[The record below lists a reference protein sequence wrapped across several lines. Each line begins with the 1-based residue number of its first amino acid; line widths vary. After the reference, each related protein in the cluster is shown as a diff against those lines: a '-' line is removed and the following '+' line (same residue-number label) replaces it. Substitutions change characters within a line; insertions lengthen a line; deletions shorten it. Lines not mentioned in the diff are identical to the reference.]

1 MFNIGIIG
9 LGHVAGHH
17 ISAINQSEKY
27 RLIAACDSDS
37 SRFSM
42 LDRSIKTY
50 ADVDEML
57 NLSDLDVVVVSSPNR
72 LHIEHG
78 IKVMSAGKWLL
89 MEKPLA
95 ESQADF
101 DKFVNSRD
109 LLSGKCTLALHAAFG
124 VETEWFFD
132 VCDKHSLGAGEISSF
147 EAQFYDPY
155 FSGGALEKRA
165 NSLGGSWMDSGINAL
180 SVICRLID
188 PEHLLITDSRMT
200 RVLTSGCTEVQGTV
214 DFRFRQNLSQG
225 FGSIDTNW
233 TIGRDRKIT
242 TLSVASAGHQIILDH
257 SAQQVILRNGE
268 SDRIIF
274 SCENNLPRLTNHY
287 IGVFRDLALQLEG
300 GFDNFEYCQALH
312 GILFDAE
319 DWMS

>member
-9 LGHVAGHH
+9 LGHVARHH
-17 ISAINQSEKY
+17 ISALNQSEKY
-27 RLIAACDSDS
+27 LLIAACDSYP
-37 SRFSM
+37 SRFAVF
-42 LDRSIKTY
+42 DRSIKTFT
-50 ADVDEML
+50 DVDEF
-57 NLSDLDVVVVSSPNR
+57 LSLSELDVVVVSSPNS

-101 DKFVNSRD
+101 DKFVKSRD

-124 VETEWFFD
+124 VETAWFFD
-132 VCDKHSLGAGEISSF
+132 VCDNQSLGAGEISSF
-147 EAQFYDPY
+147 AAQFYDPY
-155 FSGGALEKRA
+155 FSGQSLEKRA
-165 NSLGGSWMDSGINAL
+165 ISLGGSWMDSGINAL

-188 PEHLLITDSRMT
+188 PEQLLITDSRMT
-200 RVLTSGCTEVQGTV
+200 RVLTSRCTEVQGTV
-214 DFRFRQNLSQG
+214 DFRFRQNLRHG

-233 TIGRDRKIT
+233 TIGRDSKIT
-242 TLSVASAGHQIILDH
+242 TLSVATADHQIILDH
-257 SAQQVILRNGE
+257 SAQQVILRNGA

-274 SCENNLPRLTNHY
+274 SCENDHPRLTNHY
-287 IGVFRDLALQLEG
+287 IGVFRDLAIQLEG

-312 GILFDAE
+312 RILFDAE
-319 DWMS
+319 DWMT

>member
-37 SRFSM
+37 SRFAM
-42 LDRSIKTY
+42 LDRSIKAFT
-50 ADVDEML
+50 DVDEFL
-57 NLSDLDVVVVSSPNR
+57 DLSDLDVVVVSSPNR
-72 LHIEHG
+72 LHVDHG
-78 IKVMSAGKWLL
+78 IKVMAAGKWLL

-109 LLSGKCTLALHAAFG
+109 LLSGNCSLALHAAFG
-124 VETEWFFD
+124 VETAWFFD
-132 VCDKHSLGAGEISSF
+132 VCDNQSLGAGDISSF

-155 FSGGALEKRA
+155 FSGQSLEKRA

-188 PEHLLITDSRMT
+188 PEQLLITDSRMT
-200 RVLTSGCTEVQGTV
+200 RIPTSGCTEVQGTV
-214 DFRFRQNLSQG
+214 DFRFRQNLRRG

-233 TIGRDRKIT
+233 TIGRDSKIT
-242 TLSVASAGHQIILDH
+242 TLSVATADHQIILDH
-257 SAQQVILRNGE
+257 SAQQVILRNGA
-268 SDRIIF
+268 SDRVIF
-274 SCENNLPRLTNHY
+274 SCENDHPRLTNHY

-312 GILFDAE
+312 RILFDAE
-319 DWMS
+319 DWMN

>member
-37 SRFSM
+37 SRFAV
-42 LDRSIKTY
+42 LDRSIKTFT
-50 ADVDEML
+50 DVDEFL
-57 NLSDLDVVVVSSPNR
+57 NLSELDVVVVSSPNS

-101 DKFVNSRD
+101 DKFVKSRD

-124 VETEWFFD
+124 VETAWFFD
-132 VCDKHSLGAGEISSF
+132 VCDNQSLGAGEISSF
-147 EAQFYDPY
+147 AAQFYDPY
-155 FSGGALEKRA
+155 FSGQSLEKRA
-165 NSLGGSWMDSGINAL
+165 ISLGGSWMDSGINAL

-188 PEHLLITDSRMT
+188 PEQLLITDSRMT
-200 RVLTSGCTEVQGTV
+200 RVLTSRCTEVQGTV
-214 DFRFRQNLSQG
+214 DFRFRQNLRHG

-233 TIGRDRKIT
+233 TIGRDSKIT
-242 TLSVASAGHQIILDH
+242 TLSVATADHQIILDH
-257 SAQQVILRNGE
+257 SAQQVILRNGA
-268 SDRIIF
+268 SDRVIF
-274 SCENNLPRLTNHY
+274 SCENDHPRLTNHY
-287 IGVFRDLALQLEG
+287 IGVFRDLAFQLEG

-312 GILFDAE
+312 RILFDAE
-319 DWMS
+319 DWMT